1 MNGRATI
8 TIDELVKSQK
18 VLYAMW
24 VESISLKRRIMMKIE
39 SKFLRWVA
47 GILLVFAVMAIAIL
61 AVIYL
66 PQIDAIYARILGV
79 IILLIAVIIV
89 GAKIGETL
97 FRPRD

>member
-1 MNGRATI
+1 
-8 TIDELVKSQK
+8 
-18 VLYAMW
+18 
-24 VESISLKRRIMMKIE
+24 MKIE

-47 GILLVFAVMAIAIL
+47 GILLVFAVMGIATL

-66 PQIDAIYARILGV
+66 PQIDALYARILGV

>member
-1 MNGRATI
+1 
-8 TIDELVKSQK
+8 
-18 VLYAMW
+18 
-24 VESISLKRRIMMKIE
+24 MKIE
-39 SKFLRWVA
+39 SKFLRWVT

-66 PQIDAIYARILGV
+66 PQIDALYARILGV